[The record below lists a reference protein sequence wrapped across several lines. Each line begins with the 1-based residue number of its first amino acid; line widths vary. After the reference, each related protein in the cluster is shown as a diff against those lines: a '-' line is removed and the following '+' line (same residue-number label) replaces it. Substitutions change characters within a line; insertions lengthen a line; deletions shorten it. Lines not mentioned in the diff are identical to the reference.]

1 MYREHHTRK
10 NSRLNTNEDLIH
22 TLLFTSDP
30 YISSLPNV
38 PKKYAQEF
46 SEDVKKLLKPIDSKT
61 DEEIM
66 IDLNQSL
73 TEINLSD

>member
-1 MYREHHTRK
+1 M
-10 NSRLNTNEDLIH
+10 H

-30 YISSLPNV
+30 FISSLRNI

-46 SEDVKKLLKPIDSKT
+46 SEDVKKLLKPIDSNIN
-61 DEEIM
+61 EEIM